1 MRLVSVPTV
10 CFGDMHGLEKL
21 QVVNCPSIRSQRLVA
36 PSVKR
41 LMVGGNSKNFADNI
55 DCCSL
60 TDFEFSTDCDTFTLE
75 MWSVPALQNLRI
87 SECRSLTSVGT
98 GGVGAFASLISLTVS
113 GCAKLSTLDD
123 FLTAEHLPVVESI
136 TIEKCP
142 ELLSLPSERFGSFPS
157 LKEFVVK
164 VCPRVNWHRGL
175 VLPSSL
181 KKLCMEDCGDI
192 STVIPSCLQ
201 NLEFLTH
208 LEIGN
213 CPGITCIPSNVWQT
227 DLVSLKSLEITG
239 CADLESIGGE
249 DAIAKIKQVL
259 VYRCPK
265 IGDIRRVSWVS

>member
-1 MRLVSVPTV
+1 
-10 CFGDMHGLEKL
+10 
-21 QVVNCPSIRSQRLVA
+21 VA

-41 LMVGGNSKNFADNI
+41 LTVGGNSKNFADNI

-98 GGVGAFASLISLTVS
+98 GGVGAFSFLISLTVS
-113 GCAKLSTLDD
+113 GCARLSTLDD
-123 FLTAEHLPVVESI
+123 FLTAEHLPVLERI

-142 ELLSLPSERFGSFPS
+142 ELLSLPSERFGSFHF
-157 LKEFVVK
+157 LKDFVIR

-181 KKLCMEDCGDI
+181 QRLCLHDCGDI

-201 NLEFLTH
+201 NLKFLFH
-208 LEIGN
+208 LEIHD
-213 CPGITCIPSNVWQT
+213 CPGITCVPGNVWQSN
-227 DLVSLKSLEITG
+227 LLSLKRLYITG

-249 DAIAKIKQVL
+249 DAIANIEHVF
-259 VYRCPK
+259 VGRCPK
-265 IGDIRRVSWVS
+265 IGYICRPSSS